1 MSDLIYRDELKK
13 TIKALV
19 KGEVQQ
25 LLRIIDRQPKVDAKI
40 EQHGHWV
47 LEAEHFFGDY
57 GECEVY
63 VVASCSECE
72 KKWHNNGIVF
82 NETLYDYNN
91 DDTPNPIT
99 DERIQR
105 CKEHCL
111 QEAEKYLFTESRFCE
126 KCGAKMG
133 RKEEDEEIKNV

>member
-19 KGEVQQ
+19 SGEVQQ
-25 LLRIIDRQPKVDAKI
+25 LLRIIDGQPKIDAKI

-47 LEAEHFFGDY
+47 LKAEHFFGDY

-82 NETLYDYNN
+82 NETLYN

-111 QEAEKYLFTESRFCE
+111 QEAEKYLLAESPFCE
-126 KCGAKMG
+126 NCGSKMG
-133 RKEEDEEIKNV
+133 RKENN

>member
-1 MSDLIYRDELKK
+1 MKEYVDVEVLK
-13 TIKALV
+13 
-19 KGEVQQ
+19 QQ
-25 LLRIIDRQPKVDAKI
+25 DFQDFSNTDVMHAINHCPRADVEPVRQ
-40 EQHGHWV
+40 GHWI
-47 LEAEHFFGDY
+47 LDAEHFFGDY

-105 CKEHCL
+105 CKEYCL
-111 QEAEKYLFTESRFCE
+111 QEAEKYILTESPFCE
-126 KCGAKMG
+126 KCGAKMDG
-133 RKEEDEEIKNV
+133 KETIDDNRIE

>member
-19 KGEVQQ
+19 SGEVQQ
-25 LLRIIDRQPKVDAKI
+25 LLRIIDGQPKVDAKI

-47 LEAEHFFGDY
+47 LKAKHYFGDF

-72 KKWHNNGIVF
+72 KKWHNNETVF
-82 NETLYDYNN
+82 GKTLLDYDS
-91 DDTPNPIT
+91 DDMPDPIT
-99 DERIQR
+99 DKRIKE
-105 CKEHCL
+105 CKGYCL
-111 QEAEKYLFTESRFCE
+111 QEAEKYLLAESPFCE
-126 KCGAKMG
+126 KCGVKMG